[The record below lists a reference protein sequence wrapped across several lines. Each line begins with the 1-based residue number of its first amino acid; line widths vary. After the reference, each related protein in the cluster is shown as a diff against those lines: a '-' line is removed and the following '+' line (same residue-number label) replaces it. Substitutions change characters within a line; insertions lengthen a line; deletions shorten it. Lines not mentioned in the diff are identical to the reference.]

1 MKEDLLRFNKSQKYL
16 IFDFETCNLN
26 LASSHNKP
34 WQLAF
39 LICNG
44 NNILESKDF
53 YIKWDDLQVS
63 KDAAKI
69 TGFKRAKYNKLA
81 VDAKVVLKE
90 FESYLYDPDYLVL
103 GHNILGFD
111 IFIHNIYRTLVGL
124 HTDYSYLNRAIDT
137 NALAR
142 GIKLDIKIDKDD
154 DILSWQ
160 YRLVNHRKRGVKTS
174 LIQLCKDYDIPF
186 DKDKLHDAQYDIA
199 KNFEIFKRQLWEIE
213 I

>member
-26 LASSHNKP
+26 LASSRNKP

-90 FESYLYDPDYLVL
+90 FESYL
-103 GHNILGFD
+103 
-111 IFIHNIYRTLVGL
+111 
-124 HTDYSYLNRAIDT
+124 
-137 NALAR
+137 
-142 GIKLDIKIDKDD
+142 
-154 DILSWQ
+154 
-160 YRLVNHRKRGVKTS
+160 
-174 LIQLCKDYDIPF
+174 
-186 DKDKLHDAQYDIA
+186 
-199 KNFEIFKRQLWEIE
+199 
-213 I
+213 